1 MTPRNPQPSDT
12 REMPDPGK
20 TSPDDDEA
28 QEADRSHAKDTD
40 LDGARDKRRVEDQPG
55 SRLKPGL

>member
-1 MTPRNPQPSDT
+1 MTPRNPQSPDT
-12 REMPDPGK
+12 REIHDPGK

-28 QEADRSHAKDTD
+28 QEADRSHAKESD
-40 LDGARDKRRVEDQPG
+40 LDDARAKRRVEDQPG